1 MRTIKCVNLVLLTG
15 WILSPSYLY
24 FFFFCSTGLFLLW
37 IVTCN
42 NSIYKYKI
50 FKRHS
55 LPFKFFFY
63 RFPLLVLIYIC
74 IDHSFIINV
83 FNGHIFHH
91 VFMQMSIY
99 IMDISFIPYLH
110 DKGSQLEFH
119 LINTSLKF
127 AAVTLE
133 IFFLLLSFFDLL
145 HPTTSFRGMKLARCC
160 CL

>member
-24 FFFFCSTGLFLLW
+24 FFFFALQVYFYYGLSLVTIQYINIKFSKC
-37 IVTCN
+37 IVCHS
-42 NSIYKYKI
+42 NS
-50 FKRHS
+50 
-55 LPFKFFFY
+55 FFY